1 MTHTLDLAA
10 LKKQYDELKAKNLD
24 LNLTR
29 GKPSTEQLDFSNA
42 LLSLPEQGKIKDK
55 TGADVRNYGNLRGI
69 EDIREIWAEL
79 LGVGLDN
86 IIAGD
91 SSSLNIQFDIIS
103 WTYIFGNQDSP
114 KPWSQEEDLKWLCP
128 VPGYD
133 RHFTIT
139 QKFGFEMIPVP
150 MHEDGP
156 DMDAVRELVKDP
168 AVKGMWCVPMFSNP
182 GGQTYSEKVCRE
194 LAEMETAAPDFRIF
208 WDNAYAIHILRGDF
222 PPVYPVLDYAAEA
235 GHPNRF
241 NIFASTSKITL
252 AGSGVSFYASS
263 TENLDF
269 WASVAKVRG
278 IGPNKVNQLAHA
290 QFFTDAEGVRN
301 HMKKHVASLAPKFDK
316 VVSILEDRLGEYGV
330 ASWTNPDGGYFIS
343 LDVVD
348 GTASRVVELA
358 KEAGIALTGAGSSFP
373 LHKDPN
379 DRNIRLSPSLPPI
392 DELEQAMEGVATCV
406 LLAAAEKQAQA

>member
-1 MTHTLDLAA
+1 MTRTLDLAA

-29 GKPSTEQLDFSNA
+29 GKPSTEQLNFSNA
-42 LLSLPEQGKIKDK
+42 LLSLPSEDNIADK
-55 TGADVRNYGNLRGI
+55 TGTDVRNYGNLRGI
-69 EDIREIWAEL
+69 LDIREIWAEL
-79 LGVGLDN
+79 LGIDADN
-86 IIAGD
+86 IIAQD

-103 WTYIFGNQDSP
+103 WSYIFGNQDSP
-114 KPWSQEEDLKWLCP
+114 MPWSQEEELKWLCP

-139 QKFGFEMIPVP
+139 QKLGFEMIPVP
-150 MHEDGP
+150 MNEDGP
-156 DMDAVRELVKDP
+156 DMDTVRELVKDP

-182 GGQTYSEKVCRE
+182 GGQIYSEKVCRE

-222 PPVYPVLDYAAEA
+222 PEIYPVLDYATEA

-263 TENLDF
+263 KENLDF
-269 WASVAKVRG
+269 WASVAGVRG

-290 QFFTDAEGVRN
+290 QFFTDAEGVKN
-301 HMKKHVASLAPKFDK
+301 HMRKHAESLAP
-316 VVSILEDRLGEYGV
+316 
-330 ASWTNPDGGYFIS
+330 
-343 LDVVD
+343 
-348 GTASRVVELA
+348 
-358 KEAGIALTGAGSSFP
+358 
-373 LHKDPN
+373 
-379 DRNIRLSPSLPPI
+379 
-392 DELEQAMEGVATCV
+392 
-406 LLAAAEKQAQA
+406 